1 MNTSEPPRSSGFPES
16 ENTDSGHNAED
27 PVFDAQLKRALLDVN
42 VPDGFRDTL
51 LQSLSDHETAAAVSD
66 SQVVAPRRR
75 LLHNPTLLAGLSCCL
90 VFMAILTYLWAAQG
104 PVIDLARLG
113 PELNLDSRL
122 LPEFDQHFTSHLPEQ
137 GGWNSRG
144 QLTIYNK
151 TYGVTAGTTGAQDA
165 ATRFFRLRTGNN
177 RSVFGALLQ
186 IPASQVSPLPTSTLF
201 DPGQVKY
208 SQLNKGNFATVS
220 WIENDQ
226 VYVCIVFGGAREL
239 EALGRA
245 LQSASA

>member
-1 MNTSEPPRSSGFPES
+1 MNTSEPSRSSGFPES
-16 ENTDSGHNAED
+16 ENTDSGHYAAD
-27 PVFDAQLKRALLDVN
+27 PVFDAQLNRTLFDVN
-42 VPDGFRDTL
+42 VPDGLRETL
-51 LQSLSDHETAAAVSD
+51 LKSLSDHEPADAVSNSPMD
-66 SQVVAPRRR
+66 APRKRFR
-75 LLHNPTLLAGLSCCL
+75 HNPNILAGLSACL
-90 VFMAILTYLWAAQG
+90 VFAAILTYFWAARG
-104 PVIDLARLG
+104 PVIELARFG

-122 LPEFDQHFTSHLPEQ
+122 LPEFDQHFPARLPEQ

-144 QLTIYNK
+144 HLTIYNK
-151 TYGVTAGTTGAQDA
+151 TYGVVAGTAGTQDTA
-165 ATRFFRLRTGNN
+165 ARFFRLRTGNN

-186 IPASQVSPLPTSTLF
+186 IPPSQVSPLPAQTSF
-201 DPGQVKY
+201 DPGQVEY
-208 SQLNKGNFATVS
+208 SQLNKGNYATVR

>member
-1 MNTSEPPRSSGFPES
+1 MNTSEPSRSSGFPES
-16 ENTDSGHNAED
+16 ENTDSGHNAAD
-27 PVFDAQLKRALLDVN
+27 PVFDAQLKRVLCDVK
-42 VPDGFRDTL
+42 VPDGLRDRL
-51 LQSLSDHETAAAVSD
+51 LLSLADHESAATANDLRMIV
-66 SQVVAPRRR
+66 PRRR
-75 LLHNPTLLAGLSCCL
+75 FLHHPTLLAGLSACL
-90 VFMAILTYLWAAQG
+90 VFAAILTYFWAAQG
-104 PVIDLARLG
+104 PVIDLARFG

-122 LPEFDQHFTSHLPEQ
+122 LPEFDQNFTSHLPAE

-151 TYGVTAGTTGAQDA
+151 TYGVTAGTTGSQDA
-165 ATRFFRLRTGNN
+165 AARFFRLRIGNS

-186 IPASQVSPLPTSTLF
+186 IPASQVSPLPTATSF
-201 DPGQVKY
+201 DPGQVEY
-208 SQLNKGNFATVS
+208 SQLNKGNFATVR

-245 LQSASA
+245 LQSTSA